1 MSAVPRIRRATY
13 DPDEVFRTDN
23 PIPVIAALR
32 WYAGKH
38 WGEPRDT
45 EALAVAWT
53 PSAVE
58 IEWTYNDQT
67 FLDWIDAE
75 DVRRR

>member
-1 MSAVPRIRRATY
+1 MPAVPRIRRATF
-13 DPDEVFRTDN
+13 DRDEVFITDR

-38 WGEPRDT
+38 WGEPKDT
-45 EALAVAWT
+45 EAIAIAWT
-53 PSAVE
+53 PSAVQ
-58 IEWTYNDQT
+58 IEWTYNDVVFT
-67 FLDWIDAE
+67 DWIDAA